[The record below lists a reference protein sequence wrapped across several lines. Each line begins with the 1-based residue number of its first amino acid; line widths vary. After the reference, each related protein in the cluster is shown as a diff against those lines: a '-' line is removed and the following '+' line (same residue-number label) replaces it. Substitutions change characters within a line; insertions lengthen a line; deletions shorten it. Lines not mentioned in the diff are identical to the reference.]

1 VGLAGFFYIVDL
13 LCFFIVLHDSFTR
26 LYFNQCNFFSESDD
40 SIVSSLLMFLLSNI
54 RVTFCFVSAIAGSS
68 GLLGAR

>member
-1 VGLAGFFYIVDL
+1 MIH
-13 LCFFIVLHDSFTR
+13 LHVCILISVI
-26 LYFNQCNFFSESDD
+26 FFSESDD